1 MFFTQMLFAQKR
13 RQKFGDPNLPRMDR
27 IPRARFRGMSKRQL
41 CWTVII
47 VTIPFIVVSG
57 EIVYKRRKYPL
68 EIKQSCFVLLFAL
81 RTFVVVLGE
90 GKRRRLMEGG
100 IDSSYL
106 LDNIASSRSWKFAKH
121 SSQDEQRREDE

>member
-1 MFFTQMLFAQKR
+1 MLFAQKR

-57 EIVYKRRKYPL
+57 EIVYKRL
-68 EIKQSCFVLLFAL
+68 
-81 RTFVVVLGE
+81 VLGE